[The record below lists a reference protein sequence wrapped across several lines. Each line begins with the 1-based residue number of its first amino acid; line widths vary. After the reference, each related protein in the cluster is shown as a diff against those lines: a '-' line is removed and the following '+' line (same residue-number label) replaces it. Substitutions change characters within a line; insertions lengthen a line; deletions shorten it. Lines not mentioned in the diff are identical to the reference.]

1 MSSVLKVDAIQNTAG
16 TSALTIDSGGQVA
29 LPQNDNI
36 TQFQLTSSQTV
47 NSTTPATLTGWT
59 QMNNQNTYGFK
70 QVGSA
75 ISESSGVFTANKL
88 GLYRVYA
95 EVHWSATNDVRYIQI
110 DLKFRPNGQSFIGG
124 DIYNFIALAQ
134 SDSTYMCANRMRYY
148 NFNHTNDQCIL
159 QVASSASCSLR
170 GASSDFDTMI
180 CFEWLAPPQS

>member
-1 MSSVLKVDAIQNTAG
+1 MSILKVDTINEK
-16 TSALTIDSGGQVA
+16 TSGNGVDF
-29 LPQNDNI
+29 PDNNNV

-88 GLYRVYA
+88 GLYRVYS
-95 EVHWSATNDVRYIQI
+95 EIHFSAATDVRYIQA

-148 NFNHTNDQCIL
+148 NFNHTGDQCIL
-159 QVASSASCSLR
+159 QVASSASASLR

-180 CFEWLAPPQS
+180 CFEWLSPPQAT